1 MTMTFGTAC
10 TVLGPSLDGMVENR
24 AECRKEECK
33 EEGEEEVLGKNET
46 ATVAEQ
52 EVLVDLLRRRMGL
65 KDRAIFMSIESRHVQ
80 TPAGRTYLLIVW
92 AASPWYDFDPSSAP
106 IRPRRQDY
114 TPCGTERL
122 KVIGRETE
130 GTRTKVLASI

>member
-1 MTMTFGTAC
+1 MTFGTAC
-10 TVLGPSLDGMVENR
+10 TMLGPSLDGMVENR
-24 AECRKEECK
+24 AVCREEKCK
-33 EEGEEEVLGKNET
+33 GEGEDEVLGANEN

-52 EVLVDLLRRRMGL
+52 EVLVILLRKRMGL

-80 TPAGRTYLLIVW
+80 APAGRTYLLIVW

-122 KVIGRETE
+122 KVIGREAE
-130 GTRTKVLASI
+130 EFRTKMLASI